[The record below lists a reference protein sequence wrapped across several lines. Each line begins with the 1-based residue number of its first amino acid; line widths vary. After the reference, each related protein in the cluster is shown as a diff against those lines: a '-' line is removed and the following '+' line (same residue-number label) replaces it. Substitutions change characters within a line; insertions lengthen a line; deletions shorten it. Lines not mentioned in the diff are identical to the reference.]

1 MLGNSLIID
10 LQKICVLMI
19 NDIENAI
26 LTQSFANLKIHLP
39 DDITLDEVR
48 ELIDV
53 HLVGVMKDQSDIYKD
68 FNDGLLIIDENTAIN
83 VLSYFVNYAVLYRV
97 YRVKGQVCQT
107 SPITQLCLI

>member
-26 LTQSFANLKIHLP
+26 LTQSFANLNSYLP

-53 HLVGVMKDQSDIYKD
+53 NLVSVMKDQSDIHKA
-68 FNDGLLIIDENTAIN
+68 FNKGLLIIDENMAFFFCSEMI
-83 VLSYFVNYAVLYRV
+83 LSCKEMIL
-97 YRVKGQVCQT
+97 K
-107 SPITQLCLI
+107 LIDEYSISRAKQ